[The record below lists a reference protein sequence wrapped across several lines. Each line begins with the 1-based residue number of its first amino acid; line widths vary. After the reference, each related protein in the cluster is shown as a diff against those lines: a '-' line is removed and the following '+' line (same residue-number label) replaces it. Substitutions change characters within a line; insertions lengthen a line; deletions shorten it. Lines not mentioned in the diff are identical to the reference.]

1 MKKDL
6 DLCQIGWKIRELVHS
21 LNNKLEVIVGRTELA
36 LYTGKCNRDILEEI
50 LNASKDILVLIKSL
64 GQLGREL
71 SEQGG

>member
-50 LNASKDILVLIKSL
+50 LNASKDTLVLIKSL